1 MNHRP
6 LLCVLAG
13 FVLGEVWIY
22 QFHET
27 AAKAVFCLCAVIF
40 VMICMRKKGSF
51 FVLIFLLI
59 GAFIGAFRYMYWTS
73 CEEKL
78 SRLLHSDEC
87 YLEGQIIEE
96 RETTTGVLVVLDQLC
111 IDRKDYIG
119 KVTVY
124 LQEGVSFPLGCT
136 MKLKGELDSFS
147 DATNPGEFDYQAYQK
162 GKGIWACIYKPDV
175 LSVRY
180 GSFLIKEGIYWFRER
195 TAAYLQSSM
204 ADSQYGIAMAMV
216 LGEKSELLEE
226 QKSLFEAGGI
236 SHILA
241 VSGLHMTLI
250 GAGIYKI
257 FRKIGFSY
265 GVSVLSSFPCIIAY
279 AMMTGAGASCL
290 RASVMLV
297 VYLVAEWRGYVYDL
311 PSSLALSGL
320 WLLWEI
326 PDRLFD
332 SGFLLSFGAMIAIS
346 IIWPFLAQIFEY
358 QTGKRRLRDSF
369 FSGVVIAVFT
379 LPLSLY
385 FFYGI
390 SMAGLMLNLV
400 VIPLMSILVPLL
412 AFGGIGWMGICPDMV
427 SNLFLYLA
435 GLVIDFYQWLCQ
447 IVGMIPG
454 AYIRI
459 GYRGVWFGIIY
470 YGLLFAFMAVLYKS
484 KNGYLNVI
492 IIATW
497 FFMVIIL
504 ILATGRDDSFMTV
517 LDVGQGDGVLYHSE
531 TGKVCMMDGGST
543 SKKNVGTYVIEPALE
558 YYGIASVDYWFISHM
573 DEDHISGV
581 KELLKKGYPVEYL
594 ILPELKEKTEE
605 QIEFEK
611 LAIQNGTE
619 ILYMNRGD
627 KLQIGEEHFYCL
639 HPSSNVSSNDTN
651 QNSLVLL
658 LSALNQEILLTGDVE
673 KEGEEEMTEYLLK
686 YFQQNDLSKKADSEK
701 ERILKVA
708 HHGSANGSSEEF
720 LEVFAPDMAIVS
732 CGKKNRYGHPA
743 KETVERIHNV
753 GSKLLNTAQV
763 GAVEIRLDG
772 KAKYYGF
779 CNLK

>member
-22 QFHET
+22 RFHET
-27 AAKAVFCLCAVIF
+27 AAKAVFCLCAFIIIVIC
-40 VMICMRKKGSF
+40 IQRKGGF
-51 FVLIFLLI
+51 FVFFTL
-59 GAFIGAFRYMYWTS
+59 GVMVGVFRCMYWIG
-73 CEEKL
+73 CEDRFKDLVSSGEY
-78 SRLLHSDEC
+78 C
-87 YLEGQIIEE
+87 MEGQIIEQ
-96 RETTTGVLVVLDQLC
+96 RETATGVLIVLDRLN
-111 IDRKDYIG
+111 IDGRDYIG

-124 LQEGVSFPLGCT
+124 LQEGMSFPLGGT
-136 MKLKGELDSFS
+136 MKVKGAIQDFDS
-147 DATNPGEFDYQAYQK
+147 ATNPGEFDYGAYQK
-162 GKGIWACIYKPDV
+162 GKGIWGCIYEPDI

-180 GSFLIKEGIYWFRER
+180 GSFLMKEGIYQFREK
-195 TAAYLQSSM
+195 TAAYLQNSM
-204 ADSQYGIAMAMV
+204 KDSQYGIAIAMV

-226 QKSLFEAGGI
+226 QKSLFEVGGI

-250 GAGIYKI
+250 GAGIYKLI
-257 FRKIGFSY
+257 RKIGFSY
-265 GVSVLSSFPCIIAY
+265 GVSVFSSFPCIIAY
-279 AMMTGAGASCL
+279 AMMTGMSASCL
-290 RASVMLV
+290 RASVMLL

-346 IIWPFLAQIFEY
+346 IIWPFLAQLFEY
-358 QTGKRRLRDSF
+358 QTGKSRLRDSF
-369 FSGVVIAVFT
+369 FSGVVIAVLT

-390 SMAGLMLNLV
+390 SLAGLMLNLV
-400 VIPLMSILVPLL
+400 VIPLMGILVPLV
-412 AFGGIGWMGICPDMV
+412 AFGGMGWMVFCPDMV

-435 GLVIDFYQWLCQ
+435 GLVIDFYQWICR
-447 IVGMIPG
+447 IAGMIPG

-470 YGLLFAFMAVLYKS
+470 YGVMLVFMVVLYFRENQK
-484 KNGYLNVI
+484 GYRN
-492 IIATW
+492 IIAVW
-497 FFMVIIL
+497 FVMITVLVFV
-504 ILATGRDDSFMTV
+504 TGRHDSFMTI
-517 LDVGQGDGVLYHSE
+517 LDMGQGDGILYHSE
-531 TGKVCMMDGGST
+531 TGKVCMVDGGST
-543 SKKNVGTYVIEPALE
+543 SKKNVGAYVIEPALK
-558 YYGIASVDYWFISHM
+558 YYGTSSVDYWFISHM
-573 DEDHISGV
+573 DEDHTSGV

-594 ILPELKEKTEE
+594 ILPELNKKTEE
-605 QIEFEK
+605 QVEFEN

-619 ILYMNRGD
+619 ILYMSRGD
-627 KLQIGEEHFYCL
+627 KLQIGKEHFYCL
-639 HPSSNVSSNDTN
+639 HPGLNASSNDTN

-658 LSALNQEILLTGDVE
+658 LSSLNQEILLTGDVE

-686 YFQQNDLSKKADSEK
+686 HFQQNAVHKNADMER

-708 HHGSANGSSEEF
+708 HHGSASGSSEEF

-743 KETVERIHNV
+743 GETVERIQTA
-753 GSKLLNTAQV
+753 GSKLLNTAQL
-763 GAVEIRLDG
+763 GAVEIRFG
-772 KAKYYGF
+772 ERAKYYGF